1 MEPYMSRYSLELKES
16 LLTKAFSPNAPS
28 VVELARQSGLPYH
41 TVYAWIYMSKKKGIK
56 NGASP
61 QRPKDWSEEQK
72 FKAIIDTKDMT
83 EEERGAYCRKH
94 GLYTYHLDEWNKQ
107 SMAGLNT
114 RVPKEH
120 KDEYKLLKAE
130 NKKLK
135 SDLMRKEKALA
146 EATALLIL
154 KKKAHLI
161 WGEGEED

>member
-1 MEPYMSRYSLELKES
+1 
-16 LLTKAFSPNAPS
+16 
-28 VVELARQSGLPYH
+28 
-41 TVYAWIYMSKKKGIK
+41 
-56 NGASP
+56 
-61 QRPKDWSEEQK
+61 
-72 FKAIIDTKDMT
+72 
-83 EEERGAYCRKH
+83 
-94 GLYTYHLDEWNKQ
+94 
-107 SMAGLNT
+107 MAGLNT